1 MYFFLSRQKHEISST
16 PTATNCIPKKRRPI
30 KNVIVVVKNSW
41 FFLGVKMPY
50 INLKVGGKLTDEQK
64 KEIIAQF
71 TKTLETVASK
81 PASSTYIVIDEV
93 SRDLWSV
100 GGKLLSEND

>member
-1 MYFFLSRQKHEISST
+1 
-16 PTATNCIPKKRRPI
+16 
-30 KNVIVVVKNSW
+30 VVKNLW

-50 INLKVGGKLTDEQK
+50 INLKVGGKLTEQQK
-64 KEIIAQF
+64 KEIISQF
-71 TKTLETVASK
+71 TKTLEDVAGK
-81 PASSTYIVIDEV
+81 PPSSTYIVIDEI

>member
-1 MYFFLSRQKHEISST
+1 
-16 PTATNCIPKKRRPI
+16 
-30 KNVIVVVKNSW
+30 VVKNLW

-50 INLKVGGKLTDEQK
+50 INLKVGGKLTEQQK
-64 KEIIAQF
+64 KEIISQF
-71 TKTLETVASK
+71 TKTLEDVAGK
-81 PASSTYIVIDEV
+81 PPSSTYIIIDEI

>member
-1 MYFFLSRQKHEISST
+1 
-16 PTATNCIPKKRRPI
+16 
-30 KNVIVVVKNSW
+30 VVKNLW

-64 KEIIAQF
+64 KEIITQF

>member
-1 MYFFLSRQKHEISST
+1 M
-16 PTATNCIPKKRRPI
+16 
-30 KNVIVVVKNSW
+30 VKNLW

-50 INLKVGGKLTDEQK
+50 INLKVGGKLTEQQK
-64 KEIIAQF
+64 KEIISQF
-71 TKTLETVASK
+71 TKTLEDVAGK
-81 PASSTYIVIDEV
+81 PPSSTYIIIDEI